1 MLRKSKWLLVPAAA
15 LAAASLMVSGCFGKT
30 REHELQ
36 EAADAINAAI
46 EHDLALDRYE
56 FMVSKGALFD
66 EKNYDGQK
74 TTYICVSG
82 DGGRDYYITTSSSD
96 KSSTLTVEHELL
108 GDDHYYRIFDKE
120 KDEYHI
126 PSDAGSDT
134 GSHPGLVEKGWVYDT
149 TDSPSGN
156 EDYKKRL
163 WIYGHRIAPEDFAEA
178 SIDKDGGWTTISLSR
193 SPEQLKESSLPSK
206 VMYDEAMDWYQREL
220 AKDDLKQYERSSL
233 EAKQKELEE
242 TGAEAIDRNY
252 TAETLKAVIDSSGRL
267 LTIEY
272 RLSYDYGQEIDGETV
287 RTITQYSNATLER
300 SNDDSIVLPE

>member
-30 REHELQ
+30 GEHELQ

-56 FMVSKGALFD
+56 FTVSRGAFFD
-66 EKNYDGQK
+66 EKSYEGQK

-82 DGGRDYYITTSSSD
+82 DGGRDYYITTTSSD

-108 GDDHYYRIFDKE
+108 GNDHYYRIFDKE

-134 GSHPGLVEKGWVYDT
+134 GSHPGLLEKGWVYDT

-163 WIYGHRIAPEDFAEA
+163 WIYGHRIAPEDFA
-178 SIDKDGGWTTISLSR
+178 DCL
-193 SPEQLKESSLPSK
+193 L
-206 VMYDEAMDWYQREL
+206 
-220 AKDDLKQYERSSL
+220 
-233 EAKQKELEE
+233 
-242 TGAEAIDRNY
+242 Y
-252 TAETLKAVIDSSGRL
+252 TS
-267 LTIEY
+267 
-272 RLSYDYGQEIDGETV
+272 
-287 RTITQYSNATLER
+287 
-300 SNDDSIVLPE
+300 

>member
-30 REHELQ
+30 GEHELQ

-56 FMVSKGALFD
+56 FTVSRGAFFD
-66 EKNYDGQK
+66 EKSYEGQK

-82 DGGRDYYITTSSSD
+82 DGGRDYYITTTSSD

-108 GDDHYYRIFDKE
+108 GNDHYYRIFDKE

-134 GSHPGLVEKGWVYDT
+134 GSHPGLLEKGWVYDT

-156 EDYKKRL
+156 EE
-163 WIYGHRIAPEDFAEA
+163 I
-178 SIDKDGGWTTISLSR
+178 
-193 SPEQLKESSLPSK
+193 
-206 VMYDEAMDWYQREL
+206 
-220 AKDDLKQYERSSL
+220 
-233 EAKQKELEE
+233 
-242 TGAEAIDRNY
+242 
-252 TAETLKAVIDSSGRL
+252 GRAH
-267 LTIEY
+267 
-272 RLSYDYGQEIDGETV
+272 V
-287 RTITQYSNATLER
+287 
-300 SNDDSIVLPE
+300 